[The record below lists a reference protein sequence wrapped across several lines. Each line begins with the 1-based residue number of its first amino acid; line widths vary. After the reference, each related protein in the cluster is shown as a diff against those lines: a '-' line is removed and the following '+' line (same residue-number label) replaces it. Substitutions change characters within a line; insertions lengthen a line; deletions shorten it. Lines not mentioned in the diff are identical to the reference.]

1 MKKQGKG
8 FKQVKLKGLWLHK
21 DFRNLWF
28 GQTIAMFGNQI
39 TLLAFPLLA
48 ALYLEA
54 TPLQMGILYAVE
66 FLPILLIGLH
76 AGVWVDNK
84 PKKPM
89 LITVD
94 IIRAVLILSIPVAL
108 YFNLLR
114 IELLYVVAF
123 LIGVNTVFSDI
134 GQLSYL
140 PFIIK
145 KEELIEGNSKMEFSS
160 SSASIVGQSLGGA
173 LIQAFTAPIAI
184 IITACTFL
192 TSSLF
197 LSRIKKKEPPIQKED
212 KEEEKI
218 MAQILE
224 GIKFV
229 AKSDIIRKLTISAMI
244 FNFFT
249 VLMEPIF
256 ILYVSRELGIPPIFI
271 GIIFAMSGVG
281 ALLGAFIAGPMTK
294 KLGVGPSIVTS
305 LIIAGTA
312 TLMIP
317 MATLLPMYYSIA
329 LLIFV
334 QIVDSSMVI
343 VHNINQRSLRTSIT
357 PDNLMGRMN
366 ASIRFCIMGTVPLG
380 AVIGGALGGWIGT
393 LQTLII
399 GALGVLVAAVYL
411 SFSSI
416 RSIQDL
422 PQNTAQEEASL

>member
-1 MKKQGKG
+1 MKM
-8 FKQVKLKGLWLHK
+8 KLKGLWLHR

-28 GQTIAMFGNQI
+28 GQTIAMFGSHI

-48 ALYLEA
+48 ALYLDA
-54 TPLQMGILYAVE
+54 TPFQMGVLYAVE
-66 FLPILLIGLH
+66 FLPVIVIGLH
-76 AGVWVDNK
+76 AGVWVDMK
-84 PKKPM
+84 PKRPM

-94 IIRAVLILSIPVAL
+94 ILRALFIFMIPVAM
-108 YFNLLR
+108 YFDFLR
-114 IELLYVVAF
+114 IELLYVVVF

-173 LIQAFTAPIAI
+173 LIQAFTAPMAV

-192 TSSLF
+192 SSALF
-197 LSRIKKKEPPIQKED
+197 LTRIKKKEPPIQKVD
-212 KEEEKI
+212 KKEEKI
-218 MAQILE
+218 LGQIAE
-224 GIKFV
+224 GLKFV
-229 AKSDIIRKLTISAMI
+229 TKNKVIRGLTISAMI

-256 ILYVSRELGIPPIFI
+256 ILYVSRGLGLPPVYI
-271 GIIFAMSGVG
+271 GLIFAMSGVG
-281 ALLGAFIAGPMTK
+281 ALLGAFIAETMTK
-294 KLGVGPSIVTS
+294 KLGIGPCIVIS
-305 LIIAGTA
+305 LIIAGIA

-317 MATLLPMYYSIA
+317 LATLLPMYLSIA

-343 VHNINQRSLRTSIT
+343 VHNINQRSLRVSIT

-380 AVIGGALGGWIGT
+380 ALIGGALGSWIGT
-393 LQTLII
+393 LETLIV
-399 GALGVLVAAVYL
+399 GALGILLAAIYL
-411 SFSSI
+411 AMSSI
-416 RSIQDL
+416 RSIQHL
-422 PQNTAQEEASL
+422 PKNPAQEEVNV

>member
-1 MKKQGKG
+1 
-8 FKQVKLKGLWLHK
+8 
-21 DFRNLWF
+21 
-28 GQTIAMFGNQI
+28 
-39 TLLAFPLLA
+39 
-48 ALYLEA
+48 
-54 TPLQMGILYAVE
+54 
-66 FLPILLIGLH
+66 
-76 AGVWVDNK
+76 
-84 PKKPM
+84 M

-94 IIRAVLILSIPVAL
+94 IIRAILILCVPVAM
-108 YFNLLR
+108 YFNLLQ
-114 IELLYVVAF
+114 IELFYVIVF

-140 PFIIK
+140 PFIIE

-173 LIQAFTAPIAI
+173 LVQAFTAPIAI

-197 LSRIKKKEPPIQKED
+197 LSRIKKKEPPIQKEGPKD
-212 KEEEKI
+212 EKI

-229 AKSDIIRKLTISAMI
+229 TKNKIMGKLTIGAMI

-256 ILYVSRELGIPPIFI
+256 ILYVSRELDIPPIYI
-271 GIIFAMSGVG
+271 GVVFAMSGVG

-294 KLGVGPSIVTS
+294 KLGVGLSIVTS

-317 MATLLPMYYSIA
+317 LATLLPMYYSIA

-334 QIVDSSMVI
+334 QIVDSSMLI

-380 AVIGGALGGWIGT
+380 AVIGGALGDWIGT

-399 GALGVLVAAVYL
+399 GALGILVAAIYL
-411 SFSSI
+411 SMSSI
-416 RSIQDL
+416 RSIKDL
-422 PQNTAQEEASL
+422 PKTTTHEEISL